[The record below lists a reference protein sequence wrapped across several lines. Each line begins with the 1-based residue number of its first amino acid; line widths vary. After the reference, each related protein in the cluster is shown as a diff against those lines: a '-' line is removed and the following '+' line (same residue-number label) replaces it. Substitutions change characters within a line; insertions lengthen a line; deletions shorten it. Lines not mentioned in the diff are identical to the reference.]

1 LKAEVK
7 QELIGNAAFNA
18 TGVSRHSTELGFQA
32 TEKNLAMPGRVDDT
46 LADVDMMDVAELEK
60 ERGENAPASSKP
72 NEADEELARA
82 RLQRQALTFEQKC
95 LIEKIIDEKVAN
107 FSYQIKMQFN
117 NMHLELIKNF

>member
-1 LKAEVK
+1 
-7 QELIGNAAFNA
+7 
-18 TGVSRHSTELGFQA
+18 
-32 TEKNLAMPGRVDDT
+32 MPGRVDDT

>member
-1 LKAEVK
+1 
-7 QELIGNAAFNA
+7 
-18 TGVSRHSTELGFQA
+18 
-32 TEKNLAMPGRVDDT
+32 MPGRVDDT

-72 NEADEELARA
+72 SEADEELARA